1 MLRRGT
7 RHGTTAFKPHT
18 MFSSVMSVKKRLYNV
33 LYTCNTRRAKG
44 WSLLK
49 VTVDYLGSIKQTLS
63 LKQAEQVQ
71 LKDDASLID
80 LLSMLAEKHGDP
92 FKKSVY
98 EPKDTDLKPYY
109 ILSVNGALLN
119 QLNGLE
125 TTLKDGDHLIFM
137 PVVTG
142 G

>member
-1 MLRRGT
+1 M
-7 RHGTTAFKPHT
+7 
-18 MFSSVMSVKKRLYNV
+18 
-33 LYTCNTRRAKG
+33 
-44 WSLLK
+44 
-49 VTVDYLGSIKQTLS
+49 
-63 LKQAEQVQ
+63 Q

-125 TTLKDGDHLIFM
+125 TKLKDGDHLIFM

>member
-1 MLRRGT
+1 
-7 RHGTTAFKPHT
+7 
-18 MFSSVMSVKKRLYNV
+18 MS
-33 LYTCNTRRAKG
+33 
-44 WSLLK
+44 
-49 VTVDYLGSIKQTLS
+49 VDYLGSIKQTLG

-71 LKDDASLID
+71 LKDDASIVD
-80 LLSMLAEKHGDP
+80 LLSMLAEKHGNP
-92 FKKSVY
+92 FKTSVY

-109 ILSVNGALLN
+109 ILSLNGVLLN